1 MAPGRRAVRPLA
13 VRLAASGIEIH
24 VHDGRGRPLARLG
37 AGVRSPLGR
46 LLLGTRRVR
55 PTVRGLRAAVRGA
68 AARDASTT
76 REE

>member
-24 VHDGRGRPLARLG
+24 VHDGRGRPLARVG

-55 PTVRGLRAAVRGA
+55 PTIRGLRATVRGA
-68 AARDASTT
+68 AAPEAST
-76 REE
+76 RKD